1 MENDTSL
8 DNISFFLN
16 IFVVQSVVF
25 GLEILI
31 NLPLVFNLLICEF
44 GIVHRFDVQSVFIGL
59 DGSGVLVANE

>member
-31 NLPLVFNLLICEF
+31 NLPLVLNLQIFEF
-44 GIVHRFDVQSVFIGL
+44 GIIHRFDVQSVFIGL